1 MQSLCSLDVSL
12 SRNSFTWKYFKM
24 KITWFNLV
32 NFRFSFE
39 FTSVRFALECIWVC
53 VGLCNTVLF
62 LGSSSR
68 SLYFISSWLLGT
80 VHKTINEK
88 WYARG
93 EKDISC
99 NSNRGML
106 ECSEGKRPR
115 RWWQRPC
122 QNVRLYQSMMRMK
135 AQGND
140 GKIQFKMAK
149 RKKKRRER
157 GRARER

>member
-1 MQSLCSLDVSL
+1 MQSLCSLAFSLSL

-39 FTSVRFALECIWVC
+39 FTSVRFALECILGVC
-53 VGLCNTVLF
+53 ATLCCF
-62 LGSSSR
+62 LG
-68 SLYFISSWLLGT
+68 LLLAHCISFPLDFWGPFVKRLMKNGT
-80 VHKTINEK
+80 
-88 WYARG
+88 RGGGG

-99 NSNRGML
+99 NSNRGIL

-149 RKKKRRER
+149 KKKTERER
-157 GRARER
+157 ER